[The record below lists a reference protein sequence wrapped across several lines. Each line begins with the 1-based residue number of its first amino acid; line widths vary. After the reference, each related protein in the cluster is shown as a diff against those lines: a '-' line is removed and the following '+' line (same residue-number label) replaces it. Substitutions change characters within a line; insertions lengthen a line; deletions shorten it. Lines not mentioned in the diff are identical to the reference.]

1 MSDQLD
7 LATDL
12 LRGGRVIAKEIY
24 GKDDPKHIRRLYHEQ
39 GNWPVFQ
46 LDDSG
51 VLYALKSRL
60 RAHLQAK
67 SAEKEARIAA
77 AAEEAAKNATKTI
90 VPPRRR
96 RRPRPIKA
104 A

>member
-7 LATDL
+7 LSDDL
-12 LRGGRVIAKEIY
+12 LRGGKVIAKEIY
-24 GKDDPKHIRRLYHEQ
+24 GKDDRKHIRKIYHEQ
-39 GNWPVFQ
+39 NKFPIFQ

-51 VLYALKSRL
+51 VLYALRSRL
-60 RAHLQAK
+60 RAHLEAK

-77 AAEEAAKNATKTI
+77 ASKITGKTTAQ
-90 VPPRRR
+90 PPRRR
-96 RRPRPIKA
+96 RRARPTKTA